1 MDKKLKCLI
10 GIIVV
15 VIILMIVA
23 VATSDGN
30 SNNGNNEGTQIK
42 VIYDGSWSG
51 ALSTG
56 DGSSKTI
63 EGTGNETINVTNNTM
78 DMVSA
83 NAQKMDGGSGELKI
97 QLLKNGEVKK
107 ESSTTA
113 QYGIA
118 DVTA

>member
-10 GIIVV
+10 GIIIV
-15 VIILMIVA
+15 VIIVMIIA
-23 VATSDGN
+23 VATTDGN
-30 SNNGNNEGTQIK
+30 TGNNEGTQIK

-63 EGTGNETINVTNNTM
+63 EGTGNETINVTNNTL

>member
-1 MDKKLKCLI
+1 M
-10 GIIVV
+10 II
-15 VIILMIVA
+15 A
-23 VATSDGN
+23 VATTDGN
-30 SNNGNNEGTQIK
+30 TGNNAGTQIK
-42 VIYDGSWSG
+42 VIYDGSWNG

-63 EGTGNETINVTNNTM
+63 EGTGNETINVTNDTT
-78 DMVSA
+78 DIVSA

>member
-10 GIIVV
+10 GIIIV
-15 VIILMIVA
+15 VIIVMIVA
-23 VATSDGN
+23 VATTDGN
-30 SNNGNNEGTQIK
+30 TGNNEGTQIK
-42 VIYDGSWSG
+42 VIYDGSWNG

-63 EGTGNETINVTNNTM
+63 EGTGNETINVTNDTT
-78 DMVSA
+78 DIVSA
-83 NAQKMDGGSGELKI
+83 NAQKMDDSSDELKI

-118 DVTA
+118 DVTE

>member
-10 GIIVV
+10 GIIIV
-15 VIILMIVA
+15 VIIVMIIA
-23 VATSDGN
+23 VATTDGN
-30 SNNGNNEGTQIK
+30 TGNNEGTQIK
-42 VIYDGSWSG
+42 VIYDGSWNG

-63 EGTGNETINVTNNTM
+63 EGTGNETINVTNDTT
-78 DMVSA
+78 DIVSA
-83 NAQKMDGGSGELKI
+83 NAQKMDDSSDELKI
-97 QLLKNGEVKK
+97 QILKNGEVKK